1 MTPVVLLLALA
12 SAQPAEPSP
21 GSATGAAPAGPA
33 PDYGPF
39 FAPEAPPETNFP
51 SGPKL
56 GAPPR
61 FSLGQGAF
69 CFVEDTKCR
78 LALLASVDIGIGV
91 NAIAGDRGVD
101 LPYAH
106 YNFRGGLTI
115 RPVTVVRKRWHPWA
129 LGVVTSWSRGTGVL
143 ANSGSL
149 SDPESTSLKTTPN
162 TSSFRVGL
170 INQLWLSQRR
180 NAFHVDLTVGLVRS
194 SVLAYN
200 GVYSGTHVELAG
212 GWGGWGSFF
221 VSSDFLYGD
230 TRLVAGFRGHGIAVA
245 PAVGLI
251 LLGLLAGGAL

>member
-1 MTPVVLLLALA
+1 MTSVVLLLALA
-12 SAQPAEPSP
+12 SAQPAEP
-21 GSATGAAPAGPA
+21 AAPAGPTS
-33 PDYGPF
+33 DYGPF
-39 FAPEAPPETNFP
+39 FAPEAPAETTFP
-51 SGPKL
+51 SGPKP

-69 CFVEDTKCR
+69 CFVEDAKCR
-78 LALLASVDIGIGV
+78 LSLLASVDIGIGV
-91 NAIAGDRGVD
+91 NAVAGDRGVD

-129 LGVVTSWSRGTGVL
+129 LGLVTSWSRGTGVL
-143 ANSGSL
+143 ASTGSL
-149 SDPESTSLKTTPN
+149 SDPDAGATLKTTPN

-180 NAFHVDLTVGLVRS
+180 NAFHIDLTVGLVRS
-194 SVLAYN
+194 SVLAN
-200 GVYSGTHVELAG
+200 TGVYSGTHVELAG